1 MNIIHYIIGLPP
13 FRKGGAAIYA
23 VDLLKAQSLIEGCN
37 VSILIPGDTLW
48 ICNSSN
54 IKKIHDFKGIPCYTI
69 ENPVIEPLMNGVRSA
84 EYILNGERNFDKKDL
99 KNFYNKTKPD
109 LIHIHTLMGI
119 PREFLVFM
127 KNMGVKIVM
136 TSHDYYGIC
145 PRVNLI
151 DKYGNI
157 CNDTSGDYCKD
168 CNSGAKQL
176 WKLKIINSS
185 LFVYGKR
192 YIPPFI
198 KKNFKQS
205 LAIPPKTK
213 GQLIKDD
220 SDSFIKLRNYYES
233 IFNLID
239 AIHFNSNVS
248 KNIFTKHID
257 LPYNQVIPITNEQI
271 SDRRR
276 KKTFSSHIRFT
287 FIGGLG
293 RSKGFPLLKE
303 VLIKLY
309 EGNYKDWKL
318 TQWGTS
324 LIAQDNDCRNINYKG
339 RYIASQLEAI
349 YDNTDVLVVP
359 SVWSETF
366 SFVAL
371 EALSFGVPVLMS
383 DNVGAQLLIK
393 DIAPS
398 FIFRDKKEL
407 ENKIRE
413 ILENPHEL
421 DLYNSRILEAKNI
434 NFSEEKHAKDMV
446 DFYKKVILK

>member
-1 MNIIHYIIGLPP
+1 MNIIHYIIGIPP

-37 VSILIPGDTLW
+37 VSILIPGDTLRFGKF
-48 ICNSSN
+48 SSFKR
-54 IKKIHDFKGIPCYTI
+54 IRDFKGIHCYAL

-84 EYILNGERNFDKKDL
+84 EYILNEERDFDKKNL
-99 KNFYNKTKPD
+99 ENFYNETKPD

-119 PREFLVFM
+119 PRKFLLYM
-127 KNMGVKIVM
+127 KNKGVKIVI
-136 TSHDYYGIC
+136 TSHDYYGLC

-157 CNDTSGDYCKD
+157 CNDTSGVYCQD

-176 WKLKIINSS
+176 WKLKLINSS

-192 YIPPFI
+192 YIPLFI

-213 GQLIKDD
+213 GQLKKDN
-220 SDSFIKLRNYYES
+220 SDSFIRLRQYYKS

-239 AIHFNSNVS
+239 AIHYNSNVS

-276 KKTFSSHIRFT
+276 KKEFTSHIRFT

-293 RSKGFPLLKE
+293 QSKGFPLLKE
-303 VLIKLY
+303 VLVKLH
-309 EGNYKDWKL
+309 EGNYKDWEL
-318 TQWGTS
+318 NQWGTS

-349 YDNTDVLVVP
+349 YDNTDVLVIP

-383 DNVGAQLLIK
+383 ENVGAQLLIK

-398 FIFRDKKEL
+398 FIFHDKKGL

-413 ILENPHEL
+413 ILENPQEL
-421 DLYNSRILEAKNI
+421 DLYNSRILAAKNI
-434 NFSEEKHAKDMV
+434 NFSEQKHAKDIV
-446 DFYKKVILK
+446 DFYKYVILK